1 MKTPPFLLLAALAF
15 WGWQSGFLLV
25 GAIIGVVLELTRLTN
40 WRWDLD
46 DADFHRIFSFCMV
59 LNVAFLGYAF
69 TTNEA
74 GGGLNGMLHGHTVA
88 SAVNSSVQAST
99 RFLRWLPM
107 TFFPFIAA
115 QVFNLRP
122 TVPLTAVSP
131 VLRWRRRKG
140 DKQFVGQNL
149 DVSFPY
155 FIVCLIAAGIHT
167 NTDTETYFWG
177 SCVLIIWALWSIR
190 SRRFGMRAWAGA
202 LGAVIGLGF
211 LGQFGIN
218 EAQRGIENFNAQWMS
233 RFFHQT
239 TDASQSLT
247 SIGQIGE
254 LKLSAKIV
262 IWLEPEKVG
271 QAPVYL
277 REASYRNYHPQR
289 RTWDTGGSS
298 GDFQLIPA
306 EADGTSW
313 VLMPGQT
320 NMSAVNITCYLNGWS
335 RELDAPEG
343 LLPLPTG
350 SRRLEN
356 IPSEMLIKKNPT
368 GAVLAAGRGLLIFD
382 ALYRPGAGIDSP
394 PNSSTNSDLT
404 VPPEEKPALD
414 QVISEMNIANADPE
428 PAKLLA
434 IEKFLVQKFSYSI
447 WQGPDKKATTNA
459 TSLTRFLLTSRSGH
473 CEYFATA
480 TVLLL
485 RELGI
490 PARYAVGYAVHETS
504 GTGYIV
510 RERDAHAWCLVW
522 NAAAKS
528 WDDFDTTPPSWVA
541 IEGRRASFLE
551 WLSDFKSWLG
561 LEIAKFRW
569 REAHLQQYIFW
580 SLIPVLVVLLY
591 YIIFHHKKKR
601 RDANA
606 KKETSPPVFWPGL
619 DSEFY
624 QLEKRLAARGVPR
637 QPGEPLSNW
646 LERALAEP
654 ALADL
659 RAPLKQLLRWHYRH
673 RFDPLGLNV
682 EEREKLKRE
691 AKVCL
696 DTLLQAGKSS

>member
-1 MKTPPFLLLAALAF
+1 MKTPPFLLFASLAF
-15 WGWQSGFLLV
+15 WGWQSEFLLV
-25 GAIIGVVLELTRLTN
+25 GVILGVVLELARFTN

-46 DADFHRIFSFCMV
+46 DADFHRIFSFCFV
-59 LNVAFLGYAF
+59 FVVALVGYAF
-69 TTNEA
+69 TTNES
-74 GGGLNGMLHGHTVA
+74 GGSLNGMLHGHAVA
-88 SAVNSSVQAST
+88 SALNSSVQTAT
-99 RFLRWLPM
+99 RFVRWLPM
-107 TFFPFIAA
+107 AFFPFIAA

-122 TVPLTAVSP
+122 SVPLTAVSL

-140 DKQFVGQNL
+140 DRAFTGQYL
-149 DVSFPY
+149 DISFPY
-155 FIVCLIAAGIHT
+155 FIVCLISAGIHT
-167 NTDTETYFWG
+167 NTGTETYFWG
-177 SCVLIIWALWSIR
+177 ECVLIIWALWSIR
-190 SRRFGMRAWAGA
+190 SRRFGIMAWAGA
-202 LGAVIGLGF
+202 LAAVIGLGF

-218 EAQRGIENFNAQWMS
+218 EAQRVIENFNAEWMS
-233 RFFHQT
+233 RFFHQR
-239 TDASQSLT
+239 TDATQSVT

-271 QAPVYL
+271 QVPAYL

-289 RTWDTGGSS
+289 QTWYAGGSS
-298 GDFQLIPA
+298 SDFKLIPP
-306 EADGTSW
+306 ETDGTSW
-313 VLMPGQT
+313 ILVPGQT
-320 NMSAVNITCYLNGWS
+320 NTSSVNIACYLNGWS
-335 RELDAPEG
+335 RELEEPEG

-368 GAVLAAGRGLLIFD
+368 GAVLAAMRGLLIFD
-382 ALYRPGAGIDSP
+382 ALYRPGASIDSP
-394 PNSSTNSDLT
+394 PNSGTNSDLT

-414 QVISEMNIANADPE
+414 QVISEMNMADAISE
-428 PAKLLA
+428 PAKMLA
-434 IEKFLVQKFSYSI
+434 IEKFFAGKFSYSI

-504 GTGYIV
+504 GSGYIV

-528 WDDFDTTPPSWVA
+528 WEDFDTTPPSWVA
-541 IEGRRASFLE
+541 IEGQRTSFFE
-551 WLSDFKSWLG
+551 WFSDFKSWLG
-561 LEIAKFRW
+561 FQIEKFRW
-569 REAHLQQYIFW
+569 RQAHLQQYIFW

-601 RDANA
+601 RDENI
-606 KKETSPPVFWPGL
+606 KKETRPPIFWPGL

-624 QLEKRLAARGVPR
+624 QLEKRLAARNIPR
-637 QPGEPLSNW
+637 EPGEPLSGW

-654 ALADL
+654 SLADL
-659 RAPLKQLLRWHYRH
+659 RAPLRQLLRWHYRH
-673 RFDPLGLNV
+673 RFDPQGLSV
-682 EEREKLKRE
+682 EEREKLRRE

-696 DTLLQAGKSS
+696 DTLLQAGKRS